1 MGPESQLSS
10 VLKHGV
16 DVGSH
21 DISCEK
27 AFAVGDVGVGRA
39 EESLV
44 KVGEVDSRGE
54 SGFVRK
60 LGEDDFAVYC

>member
-27 AFAVGDVGVGRA
+27 SFVVGDVGVGKA
-39 EESLV
+39 DESLV

-54 SGFVRK
+54 SGVVNILDK
-60 LGEDDFAVYC
+60 VDFAVYC